1 MNDNTT
7 NTSADD
13 VSVNLSSDEGINL
26 FIEGLMEEKG
36 IEATSEELRKDI
48 FTDLKARLME
58 EIDRSL
64 VAALPDE
71 KLDELSK
78 MVASDGKI
86 EPEVIGK
93 MVEEA
98 GIDVDEVIGVTMA
111 KFRDLYLGEEAE
123 DEAEETEGGAEEVEE
138 AEEGNG
144 AE

>member
-1 MNDNTT
+1 MNDKI
-7 NTSADD
+7 
-13 VSVNLSSDEGINL
+13 NLSDEESINL

-36 IEATSEELRKDI
+36 IDTTSEELKKDI

-86 EPEVIGK
+86 EPEVVAK

-111 KFRDLYLGEEAE
+111 KFRDLYLGEES
-123 DEAEETEGGAEEVEE
+123 DEAESE
-138 AEEGNG
+138 AEPENG